1 MNVEVAFVGD
11 VHGNVNA
18 LRGLC
23 DLLTSR
29 GGPHMVFLGDYI
41 NKGSESA
48 AVMRELLEQSR
59 NGRATLLAGNHE
71 SVLREAFEAENL
83 TAFLKMGGA
92 MTIRSYVNG
101 RVGADVLREFRA
113 SFPSEHLEALRRMP
127 QTYETDDL
135 IAQHLP
141 PPASVKKFRISGHL
155 PVGKLPRVG
164 RNFAQLDTGCGDK
177 YGRLSALLW
186 PSRDVVQVDARG
198 APLIE

>member
-11 VHGNVNA
+11 VHGNVDA

-23 DLLTSR
+23 DLLSSR

-41 NKGSESA
+41 NKGPDSA

-59 NGRATLLAGNHE
+59 TGRATLLAGNHE
-71 SVLREAFEAENL
+71 SVLLEAFKTEDLA
-83 TAFLKMGGA
+83 AFLKMGGA

-101 RVGADVLREFRA
+101 RVGADVLRDFRA
-113 SFPSEHLEALRRMP
+113 RFPSEHLEALRSMP

-135 IAQHLP
+135 IAQHMP
-141 PPASVKKFRISGHL
+141 PLASADKFRISGHL
-155 PVGKLPRVG
+155 PVGELARVG
-164 RNFAQLDTGCGDK
+164 HNSAQLDTGCGDES
-177 YGRLSALLW
+177 GRLSALLW

-198 APLIE
+198 AVLIG